1 MSLSSQKNR
10 FRSSEGDEENIDDWM
25 ATYADMITLLMC
37 FFLLLISV
45 SEPNMAIFEQIKSG
59 LRSEIAG
66 TKVQETPLAEIK
78 KDLDSAL
85 VAERAAGLVM
95 IELGK
100 KGIRMEFASSALYGP
115 GEADIGGSAK
125 VMMKKVSDA
134 INGIDYFKF
143 DVDIE
148 GHTDDIPINTTRF
161 PSNWELSA
169 ARATGI
175 VKYLISEEIEPDRL
189 KAAGYADTKPLAPN
203 RDEDG
208 KSIPENQAKNRR
220 IVMQIR

>member
-1 MSLSSQKNR
+1 MGLSSQKNR
-10 FRSSEGDEENIDDWM
+10 YRSSEGGEENIDDWM

-66 TKVQETPLAEIK
+66 TKIQETPLAEIK
-78 KDLDSAL
+78 KDLDSVL

-134 INGIDYFKF
+134 INGIDYFC
-143 DVDIE
+143 
-148 GHTDDIPINTTRF
+148 
-161 PSNWELSA
+161 S
-169 ARATGI
+169 
-175 VKYLISEEIEPDRL
+175 
-189 KAAGYADTKPLAPN
+189 
-203 RDEDG
+203 
-208 KSIPENQAKNRR
+208 SIKKIFR
-220 IVMQIR
+220 